1 MAKETPQEMD
11 WIKIRYFIHKITKEF
26 TIDDKVYGYQ
36 IEMRSKTFKDTNA
49 LYDYEMVDEVDVLEE
64 WPILNMIELTFEN
77 GRVYGRLHGRNL
89 KFEATDVKENIRGD
103 KEILIIDCPDT
114 RFIKDNEGL
123 GEGSKFLKE
132 KNLDMNDYAGFRC
145 IIEKSRLEI
154 NGAKKVVYTVSLCR
168 NVMKEYYL
176 RSINVIEKENERPS
190 EIYKCPFPV
199 IYDTKKYAIDN
210 GIKIKAK
217 KKRETKPK
225 ANSKPTGYPDMISN
239 PKKVLARPSRGNE
252 FLDWEDPLIKEE
264 TEKAMKESIALAELR
279 DYNRAVEESLKT
291 SRARG
296 QQRNER
302 PISFLEEAR
311 RYRESMGIPE
321 DPFRPELLS
330 KGFMEGNQKEEKE
343 E

>member
-26 TIDDKVYGYQ
+26 TIDNEIYGYQ
-36 IEMRSKTFKDTNA
+36 IEMRSKTFNDTDA

-77 GRVYGRLHGRNL
+77 GRIYGRLNKRNL
-89 KFEATDVKENIRGD
+89 KFEVTVVKENTRGN

-123 GEGSKFLKE
+123 REGSKFLKE

-145 IIEKSRLEI
+145 IIEKSILEI

-176 RSINVIEKENERPS
+176 RSINVIEKKNKQPY
-190 EIYKCPFPV
+190 EIYRCPFPV
-199 IYDTKKYAIDN
+199 IYDTKGYAIDN
-210 GIKIKAK
+210 GIKVKAK

-279 DYNRAVEESLKT
+279 DYNRAVEESLRT
-291 SRARG
+291 SRTRE
-296 QQRNER
+296 QQRSER
-302 PISFLEEAR
+302 PTGFLEEAR
-311 RYRESMGIPE
+311 RYRERMGIPE
-321 DPFRPELLS
+321 NPFGPEFFAS
-330 KGFMEGNQKEEKE
+330 FKDGNKKEEKE